1 MWNKSI
7 LTTATKNLAVPLSR
21 LCRSVMGTTQS
32 GYTRF
37 RWWNGT
43 CRAAT
48 KLKPYTQC
56 RSKAKSG
63 APGPNKSRAAI
74 EGSHA
79 ANKKDEEDIREGRNA
94 IRDKEGFAHHHSRR
108 WPRRPR
114 FAAGSKRRS
123 TWGRAA
129 KRPRPPS
136 PLLPHQASSLF
147 HRSSLSQGHSTAQS
161 LPLARA
167 LLYLYILGRG
177 G

>member
-21 LCRSVMGTTQS
+21 LCRSVMGSTQS

-43 CRAAT
+43 CRAAA

-74 EGSHA
+74 EGSRA
-79 ANKKDEEDIREGRNA
+79 ANKKHQKDIREGRNA
-94 IRDKEGFAHHHSRR
+94 IRDKARFSVSPTIIRVGGLGDQDLPQGPSDEAHEDEQPSG
-108 WPRRPR
+108 PGRPR
-114 FAAGSKRRS
+114 HCSPTK
-123 TWGRAA
+123 
-129 KRPRPPS
+129 PPPS
-136 PLLPHQASSLF
+136 SS
-147 HRSSLSQGHSTAQS
+147 GH
-161 LPLARA
+161 L
-167 LLYLYILGRG
+167 
-177 G
+177 